1 MNKNSQKFF
10 FNLKHFIIFF
20 DSLTFLMINS
30 KMYFYASKQNVF
42 KILMLYLKYRNFDN
56 VKISC
61 FLTKNMILKTF

>member
-56 VKISC
+56 VA
-61 FLTKNMILKTF
+61 F